1 MCVCARV
8 VTILLPLP
16 FLPQSSHL
24 PPPFPPSLPSLVGY
38 IGEFEIVDDHRG
50 GKIVIDLIGR
60 INKVGVLSPRFDV
73 KYGEYENWVNNV
85 LPSRQ
90 VRSLL
95 VYLIAGNL
103 CICCCCCFS
112 RKPCLLFL
120 LFISLVSL
128 SLCVYMLRVN

>member
-1 MCVCARV
+1 MFP
-8 VTILLPLP
+8 LHPPLP
-16 FLPQSSHL
+16 PNPHYLYPRIH
-24 PPPFPPSLPSLVGY
+24 PPTYPPTGY

-90 VRSLL
+90 VRPSLFSFFRSLL
-95 VYLIAGNL
+95 LLLYGWMAL
-103 CICCCCCFS
+103 CFS
-112 RKPCLLFL
+112 
-120 LFISLVSL
+120 
-128 SLCVYMLRVN
+128 